1 MKLKKAISPVIATL
15 LLILIAVAAAVLL
28 YTWVSGLSSQV
39 TGQQVTGKTLSLIS
53 ATWALGKYTDDN
65 LNDGNPPT
73 PDYTKV
79 VIIASFQAPPAAVGG
94 QGGKFAEY
102 VIDNINILF
111 QGKPVCAY
119 NLLAASA
126 DDRIHIGQ
134 TMGTRSVFNLGNTV
148 TDEGKVAGVV
158 AAGYFGSAPGTRD
171 PTTADDDTIVPGYI
185 LFSTVTTPQE
195 AAKGAVKANDTIASY
210 DNAVYGSQGDLGNG
224 KYVYPVANEPFA
236 TVIAGVWQ
244 VNYVADQYVETS
256 FKPSGARIVYDRWA
270 SSYVDI
276 ATNDGTTVTQADL
289 FDLVHVSQGA
299 WSVVAYCP
307 NININTMNSVIL
319 QIQFQ
324 DGSTWETTV
333 SLQLQ

>member
-39 TGQQVTGKTLSLIS
+39 TGQQVTGKTLSLIA
-53 ATWALGKYTDDN
+53 ATWALGNYTD
-65 LNDGNPPT
+65 GTPPT
-73 PDYTKV
+73 PDYNSV
-79 VIIASFQAPPAAVGG
+79 VIIASFQSPPAAVGS

-134 TMGTRSVFNLGNTV
+134 AMGTRAVANFATTA
-148 TDEGKVAGVV
+148 TDSNKVAGVV
-158 AAGYFGSAPGTRD
+158 AAGYAGSVAGTRD
-171 PTTADDDTIVPGYI
+171 PSTNDRDTIVPGYI
-185 LFSTVTTPQE
+185 LFTTVDSPTNAANGTSIYEGATTLKSVYAHTE
-195 AAKGAVKANDTIASY
+195 ADAT
-210 DNAVYGSQGDLGNG
+210 
-224 KYVYPVANEPFA
+224 KYLYPVGTQPFA

-244 VNYVADQYVETS
+244 VNYVASQYVETS
-256 FKPSGARIVYDRWA
+256 FKASGARIVYDRWA
-270 SSYVDI
+270 SNYVTI
-276 ATNDGTTVTQADL
+276 TQNGAQADL
-289 FDLVHVSQGA
+289 FDQVHVSQGA
-299 WSVVAYCP
+299 WSIVAYCP

-319 QIQFQ
+319 QIQFA

>member
-1 MKLKKAISPVIATL
+1 MRTMKLKKAISPVIATL

-53 ATWALGKYTDDN
+53 ATWALGNYTD
-65 LNDGNPPT
+65 GTPPT
-73 PDYTKV
+73 PDYRAV

-134 TMGTRSVFNLGNTV
+134 AMGTRNVANFGTTV
-148 TDEGKVAGVV
+148 SSSNKVAGVV
-158 AAGYFGSAPGTRD
+158 AAGYSGTEVGTRD
-171 PTTADDDTIVPGYI
+171 PSNNDKDTIVPGYI
-185 LFSTVTTPQE
+185 LFTTVDTYHAAANGTTVYAGATAAPQ
-195 AAKGAVKANDTIASY
+195 NS
-210 DNAVYGSQGDLGNG
+210 VYGKVYANG
-224 KYVYPVANEPFA
+224 RTFTQYLYPVGDQPFA

-244 VNYVADQYVETS
+244 VNYVASQYVETS
-256 FKPSGARIVYDRWA
+256 FKASGARIVYDRWA
-270 SSYVDI
+270 SDYV
-276 ATNDGTTVTQADL
+276 TVNAIGAQADL

-307 NININTMNSVIL
+307 NININTMNSVVL